1 MAAAVPNEKLR
12 QYLRE
17 LTPEARALLA
27 TELERA
33 LLRGDSPPGASL
45 ILEQLR
51 SEARDA
57 GRKMPPRVS
66 NPQRLFFAPVEPF
79 VVDDTPERK
88 HRGRIARACLDPI
101 WAWINRDLMPQEAK
115 TYADQVSMLLAGNE
129 LKGAEQVAR
138 AFQDLAEQRMREIPA
153 AAKADM
159 KAQRRIAAQ
168 IGTPNA
174 IDDVREISA
183 ILRVRDALAVM
194 ASRMPQSIGNL
205 ADEQLDNAKT
215 LLESPIGR
223 HRDVF
228 LYGLLMVMSRLNA
241 PWQLIRLAVLAG
253 GSDAAA
259 RIAETPF
266 AVAVEI
272 VLTDMERMI
281 ATLHNSLK
289 AGNSA
294 EIATSIKDLHDAA
307 RALRTE
313 LDLSSDS
320 PWARQLSA
328 VRTEVSK
335 LLLAEIENVPAQVR
349 RVLRPR
355 PAKDTGANATLDAG
369 DVAEIET
376 KLVLTAALRNYAGE
390 LAISEATRRV
400 HSELQNYFDTGTQV
414 LIDRLRTSPPE
425 ERSFRQS
432 QADAAVRF
440 SAKLFGADFASLLA
454 KAADV
459 AAKDE
464 QKAAAKAEPKAA
476 KA

>member
-1 MAAAVPNEKLR
+1 MAEAVPNEKLR

-27 TELERA
+27 AELERA
-33 LLRGDSPPGASL
+33 LLRGDDPPGASL
-45 ILEQLR
+45 ILEELR
-51 SEARDA
+51 SEARDT
-57 GRKMPPRVS
+57 GRKMPARVG

-79 VVDDTPERK
+79 LVDDAPDRK

-101 WAWINRDLMPQEAK
+101 WAWISRDLMPQEAK
-115 TYADQVSMLLAGNE
+115 TYADQVGMLLAANE

-138 AFQDLAEQRMREIPA
+138 AFQDLAEQRMREVPA
-153 AAKADM
+153 AAAKSDI
-159 KAQRRIAAQ
+159 KTQRRIAAQ
-168 IGTPNA
+168 IGTPSA
-174 IDDVREISA
+174 IDDVREISS

-194 ASRMPQSIGNL
+194 ASRLPLSIGNL
-205 ADEQLDNAKT
+205 ADEQLDNAKA

-228 LYGLLMVMSRLNA
+228 LYGMLLVMSRLSA
-241 PWQLIRLAVLAG
+241 PWQLIRLAVLAA

-272 VLTDMERMI
+272 VLGDVERMI
-281 ATLHNSLK
+281 ATLRNSLR
-289 AGNSA
+289 AGDGA
-294 EIATSIKDLHDAA
+294 EISASIKDLHDAA

-313 LDLSSDS
+313 LDLSSDTNWS
-320 PWARQLSA
+320 RQISA
-328 VRTEVSK
+328 VRAEVSK
-335 LLLAEIENVPAQVR
+335 LLQAEIENVPAQVR

-355 PAKDTGANATLDAG
+355 PAKETGVSATLDAG

-376 KLVLTAALRNYAGE
+376 KLVLAAALRNYAGE

-400 HSELQNYFDTGTQV
+400 HSELQNFFDTGTQV

-425 ERSFRQS
+425 ERTFRQS
-432 QADAAVRF
+432 QVDAAVRF
-440 SAKLFGADFASLLA
+440 CAKMFGADFASLLA

-459 AAKDE
+459 AAKGE
-464 QKAAAKAEPKAA
+464 QKGAKPEPKAA

>member
-1 MAAAVPNEKLR
+1 MADAVPNDKLR

-17 LTPEARALLA
+17 LTPEARTLLA
-27 TELERA
+27 AELERA
-33 LLRGDSPPGASL
+33 LLRGDDPPGASL
-45 ILEQLR
+45 ILEELR
-51 SEARDA
+51 SDARGT
-57 GRKMPPRVS
+57 GRSMPPRLG
-66 NPQRLFFAPVEPF
+66 NPQRLFFAPLEPF
-79 VVDDTPERK
+79 LVDDTPERK

-101 WAWINRDLMPQEAK
+101 WAWISRDLMPQEAK
-115 TYADQVSMLLAGNE
+115 AYADQVAMLLAANE
-129 LKGAEQVAR
+129 QKGADHVAR

-153 AAKADM
+153 GARADI

-168 IGTPNA
+168 IGTHHA
-174 IDDVREISA
+174 IEDVREISA

-194 ASRMPQSIGNL
+194 AARLPASIGNL
-205 ADEQLDNAKT
+205 ADEQLDNARA
-215 LLESPIGR
+215 LLDSPIGR

-228 LYGLLMVMSRLNA
+228 LYGLLLVMNRLNA
-241 PWQLIRLAVLAG
+241 PWQLIRLSVQAA
-253 GSDAAA
+253 GSDVAA

-272 VLTDMERMI
+272 VLTDVERMT
-281 ATLHNSLK
+281 ATLRDNLK
-289 AGNSA
+289 AGHST
-294 EIATSIKDLHDAA
+294 EIAASIKDLHDAA

-320 PWARQLSA
+320 PWSRQLSA
-328 VRTEVSK
+328 ARAEVSK
-335 LLLAEIENVPAQVR
+335 LLQAEIENLPAQVR

-355 PAKDTGANATLDAG
+355 TARETGSNATLDAG

-376 KLVLTAALRNYAGE
+376 RLVLAATCRNYAGE
-390 LAISEATRRV
+390 LAVSEATRRV

-414 LIDRLRTSPPE
+414 LIDRLRVSPPE

-432 QADAAVRF
+432 QVDAAIRF
-440 SAKLFGADFASLLA
+440 CAKMFGADYASLLA

-459 AAKDE
+459 AAKGE
-464 QKAAAKAEPKAA
+464 QKAARAEQKAA